1 MKTKAVS
8 DTTARNLGDVA
19 VSLSAWRREHP
30 RATLAEIERAL
41 DERLSKV
48 RAELLTDLA
57 MASEAAA
64 IAGKP
69 GSERPTCPECQQ
81 ALVSRGQMSR
91 TLLTTHDREVRL
103 KRAYGR
109 CPACGLELFPPR

>member
-1 MKTKAVS
+1 MDTRAVS

-19 VSLSAWRREHP
+19 EALSDWRREHP

-57 MASEAAA
+57 MASEAAV
-64 IAGKP
+64 IAGKSA
-69 GSERPTCPECQQ
+69 SERPGCPECQH
-81 ALVSRGQMSR
+81 ALVSRGQASR

-103 KRAYGR
+103 RRAYAQ